1 MAKSTYLKDLMKTKN
16 QENTIDVDNELRDI
30 VEEARTE
37 SPATNYENVILER
50 NSLQSRHMNH
60 MDHQQQVDELTNKLQ
75 QQLLQQKILQEQLIQ
90 QQQPHKSMVSNIT
103 SYMFTTVF
111 LEMNFIFAI
120 VILYVLFKKTDM
132 ISFLKFDKISI
143 IESTPIIKTVVE
155 SLVFTVCV
163 VLLKNNV

>member
-1 MAKSTYLKDLMKTKN
+1 MKTKN
-16 QENTIDVDNELRDI
+16 QDNTIDVDNELRDI

-37 SPATNYENVILER
+37 SPATNYESVILER
-50 NSLQSRHMNH
+50 NSLNSRHMNH

-90 QQQPHKSMVSNIT
+90 QQQPHKSMLSNIT

-120 VILYVLFKKTDM
+120 VILYVLFQKTDM
-132 ISFLKFDKISI
+132 VSFLKFDKISI
-143 IESTPIIKTVVE
+143 IESSPIIKTVVE

>member
-1 MAKSTYLKDLMKTKN
+1 
-16 QENTIDVDNELRDI
+16 
-30 VEEARTE
+30 
-37 SPATNYENVILER
+37 
-50 NSLQSRHMNH
+50 

-90 QQQPHKSMVSNIT
+90 QQQPHKSMLSNIT

-120 VILYVLFKKTDM
+120 VILYVLFQKTDM
-132 ISFLKFDKISI
+132 VSFLKFDKISI
-143 IESTPIIKTVVE
+143 IESSPIIKTVVE